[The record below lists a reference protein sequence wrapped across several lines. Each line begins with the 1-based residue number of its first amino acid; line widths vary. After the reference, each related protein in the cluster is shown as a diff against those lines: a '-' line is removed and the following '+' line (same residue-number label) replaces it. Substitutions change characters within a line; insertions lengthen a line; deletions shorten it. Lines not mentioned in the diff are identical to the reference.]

1 MRSVRRPS
9 SSSSHRSGIVFCLVF
24 ISLFARGELFAEEKK
39 ETKTP
44 AAGSAVVSES
54 PTKPRMTEAAR
65 EKRKEDTINTVYVLL
80 LGIILMLVALF
91 TIVLLGGSWARRIA
105 RTPLPPVK
113 RPDELWYLKNPEE
126 AEPQQEDDHPPVPP
140 ASDET

>member
-1 MRSVRRPS
+1 
-9 SSSSHRSGIVFCLVF
+9 
-24 ISLFARGELFAEEKK
+24 
-39 ETKTP
+39 
-44 AAGSAVVSES
+44 
-54 PTKPRMTEAAR
+54 MTEAAR

-113 RPDELWYLKNPEE
+113 RPDELWYLKNPQE